1 MTNVAGAHGLEWD
14 DLRYVL
20 ALHRAHTLSAA
31 AEALASTHTTIG
43 RRLRAIEER
52 LGVRLFDRTPEG
64 YVATPAGDDV
74 ARVAARLEEDVLALE
89 ARVLGRDVRLEG
101 ELRVATMEMLLR
113 HHHTLFASFVAKHP
127 SVQLTVCA
135 SDREVSL
142 VRREADVALRL
153 TGSPPEGLVGRRVG
167 RLEFA
172 VYASRALARRI
183 ARDQGSR
190 EQGARRGESPPLASF
205 PWLGWDLRLG
215 TPWLDGWLAQRAPG
229 ARIVARFDVAT
240 SAWHD
245 LVAQGLG
252 VHFLPTN
259 EGDSDRR
266 LVRVSD
272 VATEFGRD
280 LWLLTLPELR
290 TTPRVRAFLDHA
302 AATLT
307 GAERA
312 PLATKP
318 KPKPKSQSKPTRRR

>member
-1 MTNVAGAHGLEWD
+1 VTNGSVGGVNGLEWD

-20 ALHRAHTLSAA
+20 ALHRTRTLSAA
-31 AEALASTHTTIG
+31 ADALASTHTTIG

-101 ELRVATMEMLLR
+101 ELRVATMEMILR
-113 HHHTLFASFVAKHP
+113 HHHALFASFVAKHP
-127 SVQLTVCA
+127 SVSLTVCA

-153 TGSPPEGLVGRRVG
+153 TGAPPEGLVGRRVG

-172 VYASRALARRI
+172 VYACRKLARRVG
-183 ARDQGSR
+183 RDHDGT
-190 EQGARRGESPPLASF
+190 PPLSAF

-240 SAWHD
+240 SAWRE

-259 EGDSDRR
+259 EGDADSR

-272 VATEFGRD
+272 VASEFGRD

-302 AATLT
+302 TATLT
-307 GAERA
+307 GGAPDARPDARPAER
-312 PLATKP
+312 TE
-318 KPKPKSQSKPTRRR
+318 RG

>member
-1 MTNVAGAHGLEWD
+1 MTNLTTAHGLEWD

-64 YVATPAGDDV
+64 YVATAAGDDV

-113 HHHTLFASFVAKHP
+113 HHHALFASFVAKHP

-183 ARDQGSR
+183 ARDQG
-190 EQGARRGESPPLASF
+190 ARKGESPPLASF

-240 SAWHD
+240 SAWRD

-259 EGDSDRR
+259 EGDSDPR

-272 VATEFGRD
+272 VANEFGRD

-290 TTPRVRAFLDHA
+290 ATPRVRAFLDHA